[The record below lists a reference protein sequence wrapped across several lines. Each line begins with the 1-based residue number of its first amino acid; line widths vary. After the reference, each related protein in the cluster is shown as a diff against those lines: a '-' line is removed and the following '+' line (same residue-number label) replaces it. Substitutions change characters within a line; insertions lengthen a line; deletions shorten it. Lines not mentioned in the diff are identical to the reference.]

1 MSMEKHPPGVMLY
14 FAEMRPLLSLMD
26 DAERG
31 QILAAIL
38 DYAEYDVEP
47 VLGDRLA
54 AAWPFI
60 KRLIDRDAETY
71 QKKCERASKAVKAR
85 WEKQGKKTDT

>member
-1 MSMEKHPPGVMLY
+1 MSTEKRPPGVMLY
-14 FAEMRPLLSLMD
+14 FAETRPLLALMS

-31 QILAAIL
+31 QLFAAIL
-38 DYAEYDVEP
+38 DYTELDIEP

-71 QKKCERASKAVKAR
+71 RQKCEKATKSAKSR
-85 WEKQGKKTDT
+85 WKKEGETG

>member
-1 MSMEKHPPGVMLY
+1 MSTEKRPPGVMLY
-14 FAEMRPLLSLMD
+14 FAETRPLLALMN

-31 QILAAIL
+31 QLFAAIL
-38 DYAEYDVEP
+38 DYAELDVEP

-60 KRLIDRDAETY
+60 KRLIDRDADTY
-71 QKKCERASKAVKAR
+71 RQKCEKAAKAVNAR
-85 WEKQGKKTDT
+85 WEKKGKKG

>member
-1 MSMEKHPPGVMLY
+1 MNAEKHPPGVMLY
-14 FAEMRPLLSLMD
+14 FAETRPLLALMNNEE
-26 DAERG
+26 AG
-31 QILAAIL
+31 QLFAAIL

-60 KRLIDRDAETY
+60 KGKIDREME
-71 QKKCERASKAVKAR
+71 KK
-85 WEKQGKKTDT
+85 Q

>member
-1 MSMEKHPPGVMLY
+1 MSGEKRPPGVMLY
-14 FAEMRPLLSLMD
+14 FAETRPLLALMS

-31 QILAAIL
+31 QLFAAIL
-38 DYAEYDVEP
+38 DYAELDIEP

-71 QKKCERASKAVKAR
+71 RQKCEKAAKAINAR
-85 WEKQGKKTDT
+85 WEKKGKKG

>member
-1 MSMEKHPPGVMLY
+1 MSTEKRPPGVMLY
-14 FAEMRPLLSLMD
+14 FAETRPLLALMSD
-26 DAERG
+26 EERG
-31 QILAAIL
+31 QLFAAIL
-38 DYAEYDVEP
+38 DYAELDVEP

-71 QKKCERASKAVKAR
+71 RQKCEKAAKAAKSR
-85 WEKQGKKTDT
+85 WKKEGEKG

>member
-1 MSMEKHPPGVMLY
+1 MSTEKRPPGVMLY
-14 FAEMRPLLSLMD
+14 FAETRPLLALMN

-31 QILAAIL
+31 QLFAAIL
-38 DYAEYDVEP
+38 DYAELDIEP
-47 VLGDRLA
+47 ALGDRLA

-71 QKKCERASKAVKAR
+71 RKKCEKAAKAASAR
-85 WEKQGKKTDT
+85 WEKKGEKG

>member
-1 MSMEKHPPGVMLY
+1 MSTAKRPPGVMLY
-14 FAEMRPLLSLMD
+14 FAETRPLLALMSNEE
-26 DAERG
+26 AG
-31 QILAAIL
+31 QLFAAIL

-60 KRLIDRDAETY
+60 
-71 QKKCERASKAVKAR
+71 
-85 WEKQGKKTDT
+85 QGKLDREMEKKQ

>member
-1 MSMEKHPPGVMLY
+1 MSGEKRPPGVMLY
-14 FAEMRPLLSLMD
+14 FAETRPLLALMSD
-26 DAERG
+26 EERG
-31 QILAAIL
+31 QLFAAIL

-60 KRLIDRDAETY
+60 KGKIDRDAEMY
-71 QKKCERASKAVKAR
+71 RKKCERAAKSAKSR
-85 WEKQGKKTDT
+85 WEKDAEKG

>member
-1 MSMEKHPPGVMLY
+1 MSGEKRPPGVMLY
-14 FAEMRPLLSLMD
+14 FAETRPLLALMS

-31 QILAAIL
+31 QLFAAIL
-38 DYAEYDVEP
+38 DYAELDIEP

-60 KRLIDRDAETY
+60 KHLIDRDAETY
-71 QKKCERASKAVKAR
+71 RCQR
-85 WEKQGKKTDT
+85 Q